1 MGLVLLDS
9 SVLIAAL
16 NPKDL
21 HHEVALKSNTAGVQF
36 IISAIS
42 ITELM
47 PRAIKEGSDDSVWTA
62 LTAMVHHVVDVNS
75 SLAMSAAQIRSSD
88 GLKTPDAII
97 SATAR
102 AEGAELWT
110 FDAKLA
116 KATPGAR
123 CLA

>member
-21 HHEVALKSNTAGVQF
+21 HHQAVLNSNTVGSQF
-36 IISAIS
+36 IISSVS

-47 PRAIKEGSDDSVWTA
+47 PRAIKTGISDAIWRA
-62 LTAMVHHVVDVNS
+62 LTDMVQEVVDLNTD
-75 SLAMSAAQIRSSD
+75 LALSAAEIRSHK

-97 SATAR
+97 SATAQSR
-102 AEGAELWT
+102 RAELWT
-110 FDAKLA
+110 FDARLA
-116 KATPGAR
+116 KATLGAR
-123 CLA
+123 LLG

>member
-16 NPKDL
+16 NPRDI
-21 HHEVALKSNTAGVQF
+21 HHQSALDSHAAGNHF
-36 IISAIS
+36 IISSIS

-47 PRAIKEGSDDSVWTA
+47 PRAIKGGIEQQIWAA
-62 LTAMVHHVVDVNS
+62 LTAMVDEVVNVDGP
-75 SLAMSAAQIRSSD
+75 LAISAARIRLSK
-88 GLKTPDAII
+88 GVKTPDAII
-97 SATAR
+97 SATAHERR
-102 AEGAELWT
+102 AQLWT

-123 CLA
+123 LLA

>member
-16 NPKDL
+16 NPKDI
-21 HHEVALKSNTAGVQF
+21 HHQTTLNSNTVGNQF
-36 IISAIS
+36 IISSIS

-47 PRAIKEGSDDSVWTA
+47 PRAIKDGISDAIWSA
-62 LTAMVHHVVDVNS
+62 LTSMVQEVVDLDAT
-75 SLAMSAAQIRSSD
+75 LAMSAARIRSGK

-97 SATAR
+97 SATAQAR
-102 AEGAELWT
+102 GAQLWT
-110 FDAKLA
+110 LDSKLA

-123 CLA
+123 LLA

>member
-16 NPKDL
+16 NPEDI
-21 HHEVALKSNTAGVQF
+21 HHQSILNSNTAGNQF
-36 IISAIS
+36 IISSVS

-47 PRAIKEGSDDSVWTA
+47 PRAIKTGNSDAIWRALTDMVQDVVDFDTA
-62 LTAMVHHVVDVNS
+62 LA
-75 SLAMSAAQIRSSD
+75 LSAAEIRSHK

-97 SATAR
+97 SATAKAR
-102 AEGAELWT
+102 GAELWT
-110 FDAKLA
+110 LDAKLA

-123 CLA
+123 LLV